1 MPERVLVPSIE
12 QRLAGLMEV
21 TRRKDQEAEKKG
33 KRKLQTIT
41 ISREFGCEAYPMTE
55 KLKAILEEKTREPWS
70 LIDKSL
76 MAEVEKNHSLSE
88 NILDSLGKRPR
99 FLDELFSL
107 LSPRWKNEKDH
118 YQLLCDHI
126 VSLADAGNVI
136 IVGMGSAVI
145 TQQLD
150 NCYHFRLYA
159 SPEFKTRS
167 IARRLKISRQEAELV
182 VEKRQK
188 ERDVFI
194 RNFLNATMHDLSL
207 YHLVI
212 NNDRNPAERMARTIA
227 EYVMTARL

>member
-33 KRKLQTIT
+33 KRFAPTIS
-41 ISREFGCEAYPMTE
+41 ISREFGCEAYPMAE
-55 KLKAILEEKTREPWS
+55 KLKSLMEEKTGEPWA
-70 LIDKSL
+70 LIDKGL
-76 MAEVEKNHSLSE
+76 MAEVEKNHRLSE

-107 LSPRWKNEKDH
+107 LSSRWKNEKDH

-126 VSLADAGNVI
+126 VSLAAAGNAI
-136 IVGMGSAVI
+136 IIGMGSAVI

-150 NCYHFRLYA
+150 NCRHFRLYA

-167 IARRLKISRQEAELV
+167 IARRLKLSKQEAELV

-188 ERDVFI
+188 ERDAFI
-194 RNFLNATMHDLSL
+194 RNFLNARMTDLGL

-227 EYVMTARL
+227 DYVMNSRP